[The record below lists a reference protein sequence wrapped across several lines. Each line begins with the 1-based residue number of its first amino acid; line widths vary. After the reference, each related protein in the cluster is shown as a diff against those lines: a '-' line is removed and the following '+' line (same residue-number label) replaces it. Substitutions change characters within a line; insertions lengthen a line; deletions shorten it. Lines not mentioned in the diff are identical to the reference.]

1 MGYMNLFLA
10 NLPNGFWQNLIGYFV
25 DFVGNYGL
33 AIILFSIALKIVLS
47 PLDFM
52 QRKITKSNTEKQAK
66 LKPQLDKLQKKY
78 ANNKETLNQKTMEL
92 YKKENYNIIGSCLGM
107 LVNLALTLVIFITLF
122 SAMRHISEFKLADQY
137 SELQTAY
144 NSAYDIEYAI
154 ESNTENAILKG
165 QEAVL
170 DKYLEVKEGFLW
182 VSNVWMPDTQ
192 ANVIPNYERFLVLS
206 NLSEENRPTEEKYNE
221 VMGIL
226 QQEYSG
232 WNGYYIL
239 IILAGAVTYFSQK
252 VMQGKIKQTND
263 IKAKNTDS
271 QETSAMPQMNGKFMQ
286 ILLPALMVIFTI
298 SYSAAFALYI
308 VINSLMTLI
317 ISIIANKIIDKL
329 EAKKE
334 EKNKL
339 SYSR

>member
-1 MGYMNLFLA
+1 MGYINLFLA

-52 QRKITKSNTEKQAK
+52 QRKITKNNTEKQAK

-92 YKKENYNIIGSCLGM
+92 YKKENYNIVGSCLGM

-122 SAMRHISEFKLADQY
+122 SAMRNISEFKLADQY
-137 SELQTAY
+137 SELKTAY
-144 NSAYDIEYAI
+144 TTAYDIEYAI
-154 ESNTENAILKG
+154 ESNEQNAILKG

-182 VSNVWMPDTQ
+182 ISNVWMPDTQ
-192 ANVIPNYERFLVLS
+192 ANVIPSYNRFLSLS
-206 NLSEENRPTEEKYNE
+206 NLNEENRPTEEEYNE

-252 VMQGKIKQTND
+252 VMQGKLKQNNELKTQNAD
-263 IKAKNTDS
+263 GKEEI
-271 QETSAMPQMNGKFMQ
+271 QMPQMNGKFMQ

-308 VINSLMTLI
+308 VMNSLMTLI
-317 ISIIANKIIDKL
+317 ISVISNKIIESI